1 MDVGPKQWKIVFV
14 STYVRPR
21 AQKEGPKRQII
32 GPNETKIKKHGSA
45 EKQFFNP
52 DFKFVIVEHTVH

>member
-1 MDVGPKQWKIVFV
+1 MGA
-14 STYVRPR
+14 PR

-32 GPNETKIKKHGSA
+32 GPDETKIKKHGSA